1 MSTVYINLESR
12 VSLLTCLGEC
22 HSVKAYIN
30 IQPKKKKKT
39 IFIGSLMSFIYFNPF
54 SFFFFFGG
62 KLPFIFYLN
71 FHINFLL
78 LPFHISPLLFPSCP

>member
-30 IQPKKKKKT
+30 IQQKKKT
-39 IFIGSLMSFIYFNPF
+39 IFIGSLMSNVFHLLRGFQ
-54 SFFFFFGG
+54 
-62 KLPFIFYLN
+62 LN
-71 FHINFLL
+71 QLINF
-78 LPFHISPLLFPSCP
+78 PMIV